1 MASGDRLRA
10 ALGAPPA
17 DPPGPV
23 TLPTTSPV
31 QLWQSLEDRLLF
43 RQAQELLGGLTGVT
57 SDRAGSVFAAAA
69 RALGLDVVGVARR
82 FTRNLE
88 HGHDDP
94 DGPLVVRLAEMAL
107 SAGPVSESPAG
118 PALPWA
124 AAGGSGEGE
133 WTGRPES
140 PLTLDVGAVPPD
152 GPTVLSVGGELDLA
166 TAGEL
171 RATVRA
177 LCRADQDAVPTRGEF
192 LLRLEAVTSLDC
204 SGVAAL
210 VGVHADVSARGMT
223 LRVVPP
229 ADPGA
234 RSMLLLV
241 TAMGWLPAAFVP
253 GC

>member
-1 MASGDRLRA
+1 VASGDRLRA

-23 TLPTTSPV
+23 TLPTTSAV
-31 QLWQSLEDRLLF
+31 HLWQSLEDRLLF
-43 RQAQELLGGLTGVT
+43 RQAQELLSGLTGVT
-57 SDRAGSVFAAAA
+57 SDRAGS
-69 RALGLDVVGVARR
+69 
-82 FTRNLE
+82 
-88 HGHDDP
+88 
-94 DGPLVVRLAEMAL
+94 
-107 SAGPVSESPAG
+107 
-118 PALPWA
+118 ALPWA

-140 PLTLDVGAVPPD
+140 PLTLDVGAVPPG

-177 LCRADQDAVPTRGEF
+177 LCRADQDGVPTRGEF

-204 SGVAAL
+204 SGVDAL

-229 ADPGA
+229 ADAGA
-234 RSMLLLV
+234 RRMLLLV

>member
-1 MASGDRLRA
+1 MASGDRLRP
-10 ALGAPPA
+10 ALEAPPA

-23 TLPTTSPV
+23 TLPTTSAV
-31 QLWQSLEDRLLF
+31 HLWQSLEDRLLF
-43 RQAQELLGGLTGVT
+43 RQAQELLSGLTGVA
-57 SDRAGSVFAAAA
+57 SDR
-69 RALGLDVVGVARR
+69 
-82 FTRNLE
+82 
-88 HGHDDP
+88 
-94 DGPLVVRLAEMAL
+94 
-107 SAGPVSESPAG
+107 AG

-124 AAGGSGEGE
+124 VAGGSGEGE

-140 PLTLDVGAVPPD
+140 PLTLDVGAVPPG

-204 SGVAAL
+204 SRVDAL

-229 ADPGA
+229 ADAGA
-234 RSMLLLV
+234 RRMLLLV